1 MGISVLL
8 LSDKSGKVQAD
19 AEAYDSCKDA
29 PEASCSESLNEGGY
43 SDIHT

>member
-29 PEASCSESLNEGGY
+29 PEATCCEPLNEGGY
-43 SDIHT
+43 GDIDT